1 MPMPKLDNE
10 TILLAFAVVTGLAVL
25 LQAIFLWAISI
36 AVRKA
41 ANSIR
46 EEAENLRTAVMPVIY
61 DTRDLLA
68 NTQTSLA
75 SAQTSLASAQEFL
88 ANMQGFYTRVA
99 PKVETA
105 AADLVQITQGLRQ
118 QTAEMQA
125 SATEILDKVRRQSNR
140 LDEMFTSLLDTADRA
155 GGYVVESISKPVQQI
170 SAMLRSFKAIVEAL
184 RKPLQRRT
192 ILPPAGQD

>member
-1 MPMPKLDNE
+1 MPKLDNE

-25 LQAIFLWAISI
+25 LQAIFLWAISV

-68 NTQTSLA
+68 NTQTSLV

-105 AADLVQITQGLRQ
+105 AGDLAQITQGLRQ
-118 QTAEMQA
+118 QTAEMQTT
-125 SATEILDKVRRQSNR
+125 ATEILDKVRRQSNR
-140 LDEMFTSLLDTADRA
+140 LDEMFTSLLNTADRA
-155 GGYVVESISKPVQQI
+155 GGYVAESVSKPVQQI
-170 SAMLRSFKAIVEAL
+170 SGMLRSVKAIVESL
-184 RKPLQRRT
+184 RKPLQRKT
-192 ILPPAGQD
+192 ILPPDGPY